1 MNNINETIFHCG
13 EQYFKSVIQD
23 IEDAR
28 EFIDIQ
34 TYTFSQDKLGNKIA
48 EALIASK
55 NKHNVQIRL
64 LVDGAGSPFWAG
76 KLVEN
81 LELNGITTKVF
92 NPYPWS
98 LWQWKRSSIKLPPL
112 KHMFYLILRMNSR
125 NHRKSI
131 LIDNKIAYIGSMN
144 IDQRHLSIENGGQNW
159 RDTAVRLQE
168 INFNSMKEAFNNVWE
183 QKTQQYKIDKILENL
198 NSKFR
203 LNNNIKTRFV
213 LYKNLLK
220 KIGKA
225 KNKIWITNPY
235 FIPDNLFLRRIKKS
249 AQNGI
254 DVRIILPHK
263 SDVEGMKWAT
273 YIFYKKLIKSGIKI
287 YEYEPSILHA
297 KTIIIDN
304 WFLVGTSNLNHRS
317 LLHDLEI
324 DIEIQ
329 SDNAKQKI
337 LEQYEKDFIQSK
349 LITLDNI
356 PKTNLMQKIV
366 GRLFMLFKYMV

>member
-13 EQYFKSVIQD
+13 EQYFNSVIKD
-23 IEDAR
+23 IDGAR

-34 TYTFSQDKLGNKIA
+34 MYTFSQDNLGNKVA
-48 EALIASK
+48 EALIVAK
-55 NKHNVQIRL
+55 NKHDVTIRL
-64 LVDGAGSPFWAG
+64 LVDGAGSPFWGG
-76 KLVEN
+76 KLVN
-81 LELNGITTKVF
+81 DLEMHGITTKVF

-98 LWQWKRSSIKLPPL
+98 IWQWKRSSIKLPAL
-112 KHMFYLILRMNSR
+112 KHFVHLVLRMNSR

-131 LIDNKIAYIGSMN
+131 LIDNKVAYIGSMN

-168 INFNSMKEAFNNVWE
+168 INFSSMRSAFNNVWE
-183 QKTQQYKIDKILENL
+183 QNYQQYNIDKVLENL
-198 NSKFR
+198 NAKFR
-203 LNNNIKTRFV
+203 LNHNIKTRFI

-220 KIGKA
+220 RIGKA
-225 KNKIWITNPY
+225 KNKIWIINPY
-235 FIPDNLFLRRIKKS
+235 FIPNNLFLRRIKKS
-249 AQNGI
+249 AQNGV

-263 SDVEGMKWAT
+263 SDIEGMKWAT
-273 YIFYKKLIKSGIKI
+273 YNFYSKLIKSGIKI

-297 KTIIIDN
+297 KTIIIDDL
-304 WFLVGTSNLNHRS
+304 FLVGTSNLNHRS

-337 LEQYEKDFIQSK
+337 LDQYKEDFAKSK
-349 LITLDNI
+349 LITLNNI
-356 PKTNLMQKIV
+356 PKTTLIQKMV

>member
-1 MNNINETIFHCG
+1 MNNITETIFHCG
-13 EQYFKSVIQD
+13 EQYFNSILQD
-23 IEDAR
+23 IEGAR

-34 TYTFSQDKLGNKIA
+34 IYTFSQDKLGTQIA
-48 EALIASK
+48 EALIAAK
-55 NKHNVQIRL
+55 KQHNVTIRL
-64 LVDGAGSPFWAG
+64 IVDGAGSPFWAG
-76 KLVEN
+76 KLVKN
-81 LELNGITTKVF
+81 LESHGISTKVF

-98 LWQWKRSSIKLPPL
+98 LWQWKRSSIKLPIF
-112 KHMFYLILRMNSR
+112 KHVIYLILRINSR

-144 IDQRHLSIENGGQNW
+144 IDQRHLSIKNGGQNW

-168 INFNSMKEAFNNVWE
+168 INFSSMKEAFNNVWD

-220 KIGKA
+220 RIGKA
-225 KNKIWITNPY
+225 KNKVWITNAY
-235 FIPDNLFLRRIKKS
+235 FIPNNLFLRCIKKS
-249 AQNGI
+249 AQKGV
-254 DVRIILPHK
+254 DVRIILPNK
-263 SDVEGMKWAT
+263 SDVEGIKWAT

-287 YEYEPSILHA
+287 YAYEPSILHA

-329 SDNAKQKI
+329 SDSAKQKI
-337 LEQYEKDFIQSK
+337 LEQYEEDFTQSK
-349 LITLDNI
+349 LITLSNL
-356 PKTNLMQKIV
+356 PKTNLIQKIV

>member
-13 EQYFKSVIQD
+13 EQYFNSVIQD
-23 IEDAR
+23 IENAR

-34 TYTFSQDKLGNKIA
+34 MYTFSQDSLGNKVA
-48 EALIASK
+48 EALIAARK
-55 NKHNVQIRL
+55 KHNVTVRL
-64 LVDGAGSPFWAG
+64 LVDGAGSPYWAG
-76 KLVEN
+76 KLVKN
-81 LELNGITTKVF
+81 LESHGIATKVF

-98 LWQWKRSSIKLPPL
+98 MWQWKRSSIKLSPL
-112 KHMFYLILRMNSR
+112 KHMIYLVLRMNSR

-131 LIDNKIAYIGSMN
+131 LIDNKVAYIGSMN

-159 RDTAVRLQE
+159 RDTAVKLQE
-168 INFNSMKEAFNNVWE
+168 INFTSMKEAFNNVWE
-183 QKTQQYKIDKILENL
+183 QKTQQYIENL
-198 NSKFR
+198 NAKFR
-203 LNNNIKTRFV
+203 LNHNIKTRFI

-225 KNKIWITNPY
+225 KHKIWITNPY
-235 FIPDNLFLRRIKKS
+235 FIPNNLFLRRIKKS
-249 AQNGI
+249 AQNGV

-273 YIFYKKLIKSGIKI
+273 YNLYNRLIKAGIKI

-297 KTIIIDN
+297 KTIIIDD

-329 SDNAKQKI
+329 SDSAKQKI
-337 LEQYEKDFIQSK
+337 LEQYKEDFAKSK
-349 LITLDNI
+349 LITLNNI